1 MNLVVCR
8 EVARLLV
15 PETEGEG
22 VGPARS
28 VVRISHSSTK
38 GGAGEDEEGTWI
50 SRKSA
55 WEVRT
60 KKKYPGSKACEFMG
74 TNLVGEPI
82 ASVGGGAV
90 GETRVEVSH

>member
-1 MNLVVCR
+1 MVL
-8 EVARLLV
+8 E
-15 PETEGEG
+15 PKGES
-22 VGPARS
+22 VGPGVS
-28 VVRISHSSTK
+28 VVRISHISTK

-60 KKKYPGSKACEFMG
+60 KKKYPGSEACEFMG

-82 ASVGGGAV
+82 VGGVGGGAG
-90 GETRVEVSH
+90 GETSTEVFQQAGNS